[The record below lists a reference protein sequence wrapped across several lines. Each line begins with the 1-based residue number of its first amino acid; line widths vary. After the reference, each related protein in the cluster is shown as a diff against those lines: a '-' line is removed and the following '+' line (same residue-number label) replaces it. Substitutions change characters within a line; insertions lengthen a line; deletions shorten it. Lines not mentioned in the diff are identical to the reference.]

1 MRNIVLMLVA
11 VCFLSG
17 CAIKPTG
24 MNSQRSGLRG
34 LGDASVT
41 VSLDSIKNDADVGPV
56 KTKVAE
62 IAIAVQLFL
71 KDGKLADLT
80 IPEFTDVLRK
90 LIPADYQF
98 LFDIMIAQIQAVSV
112 NIDKIGAN
120 NIERINSVCVGLID
134 GCKLYDMQYRP
145 VTVPAPEAAMAVPE
159 AITLPE
165 IVAADKSKTIK
176 APASSKS
183 IKEFGDRLKLEA
195 RKK

>member
-1 MRNIVLMLVA
+1 MRNIVLVFA
-11 VCFLSG
+11 VVCFLSG

-41 VSLDSIKNDADVGPV
+41 VSLDSIKNDADVSPV

-80 IPEFTDVLRK
+80 IPEFTNVLRK

-112 NIDKIGAN
+112 NIDKIGVN
-120 NIERINSVCVGLID
+120 NIERINSVCVGLIN

-145 VTVPAPEAAMAVPE
+145 VTAPVAEAAAAVPE
-159 AITLPE
+159 AITLSD
-165 IVAADKSKTIK
+165 VAVTEKSKTLK
-176 APASSKS
+176 SSASAKS
-183 IKEFGDRLKLEA
+183 VKEFGVRLKAEC
-195 RKK
+195 RK